1 MKVEE
6 KMHGEEEGGHM
17 CDCGGSL
24 NFFCW
29 GGGGGGVLGVLIGGG
44 GKGFFFSIVGGFEP
58 LNIYFWL
65 LEV

>member
-29 GGGGGGVLGVLIGGG
+29 GGGGGVVAP
-44 GKGFFFSIVGGFEP
+44 KF
-58 LNIYFWL
+58 L
-65 LEV
+65 LTY